1 MNFISKIEE
10 DMVTSSKLTFTP
22 LYAQIKESI
31 LGRIVAGEWGPG
43 SFLPSEFAL
52 AAEYGVSQ
60 GTLRKA
66 LNELTLEKRLVRYQ
80 GKGTAVA
87 VLDAD
92 SSLFPFFMLYD
103 ASGRRVYPLSRTGDI
118 RSDRAEEDEAA
129 AMNIEAGSEVIRIH
143 RIRVLDDQPVINE
156 QIVLPAFRFPHFN
169 LDLKRLPNTLYEHY
183 HQKFGIFVV
192 RATENLEAVRP
203 DASDQKFLHVEADEP
218 LLEVQRR
225 AFDVQDNVVEFR
237 RSRIVTKRHHYQI
250 DLR

>member
-1 MNFISKIEE
+1 MFAA
-10 DMVTSSKLTFTP
+10 SKLTFTP
-22 LYAQIKESI
+22 LYAQIKASI
-31 LGRIVAGEWGPG
+31 LSRIVAGEWSPG
-43 SFLPSEFAL
+43 SFLPSEMAL

-92 SSLFPFFMLYD
+92 STLFPFFMLYD
-103 ASGRRVYPLSRTGDI
+103 AAGRRVYPLSRTCDI
-118 RSDRAEEDEAA
+118 RNDTAGEDEAA
-129 AMNIEAGSEVIRIH
+129 ALNIEPGGEVIRIL

-156 QIVLPAFRFPHFN
+156 QIVLPAFRFPRFS
-169 LDLKRLPNTLYEHY
+169 LDLKLLPNTLYEHY
-183 HQKFGIFVV
+183 HQKFGLFVV
-192 RATENLEAVRP
+192 RATETLEAVRP
-203 DASDQKFLHVEADEP
+203 DASDQKLLRVDVDEP

-225 AFDVQDNVVEFR
+225 AFDVQDKVVEFR

-250 DLR
+250 ELR